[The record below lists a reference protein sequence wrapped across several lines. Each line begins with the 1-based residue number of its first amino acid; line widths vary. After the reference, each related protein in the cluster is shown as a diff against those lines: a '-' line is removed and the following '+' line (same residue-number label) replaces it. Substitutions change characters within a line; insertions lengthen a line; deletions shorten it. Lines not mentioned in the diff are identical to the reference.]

1 MNMNQDSEN
10 FEDLRRLLAVKR
22 HEQPPPGYFHNF
34 SRQVCARI
42 EAGERATDFTLGSLF
57 PGFSWLQQSWAS
69 FQTKPVF
76 AGLVGAVACTFL
88 LVGIVYSTENAASS
102 PEAYA
107 ASPAIEASLGIPS
120 RPSHKSVFEPSTLAD
135 FQLSNAFGTLV
146 SQSSLFP
153 VQQVNFVQGN

>member
-1 MNMNQDSEN
+1 MSMNQDSEN
-10 FEDLRRLLAVKR
+10 FDDLRRLLAVKR

-42 EAGERATDFTLGSLF
+42 ETGERAADSNLGSLF

-76 AGLVGAVACTFL
+76 AGVVGAVACTFL
-88 LVGIVYSTENAASS
+88 LVGIVYSTEKADSS
-102 PEAYA
+102 PETYV
-107 ASPAIEASLGIPS
+107 PAPAMEASLGLPS
-120 RPSHKSVFEPSTLAD
+120 RPSRKSVFEPTTLAD
-135 FQLSNAFGTLV
+135 FQLSNTFGTFA